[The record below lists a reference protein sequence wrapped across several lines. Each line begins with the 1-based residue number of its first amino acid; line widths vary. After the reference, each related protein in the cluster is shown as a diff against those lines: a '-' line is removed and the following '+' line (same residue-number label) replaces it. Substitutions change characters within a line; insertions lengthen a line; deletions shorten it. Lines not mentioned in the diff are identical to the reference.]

1 MPELPEVEI
10 VVRQL
15 RSRLRGRTIRRVEIC
30 DPKIKLTGKLSGGR
44 ITRIYRRAKFIIFD
58 LTGKRHLLIHLRM
71 TGWFE
76 FVRPVRYRFALHA
89 GQHSAYFTDSR
100 RFGTVELLTT
110 TELAGK
116 LADLG
121 PEAFRFDANRL
132 QQTSRPIKVALLD
145 QSLIAGV
152 GNLYASEALWRARIN
167 PRRSARRLS
176 PAECRRLQ
184 RALVAA
190 LRKGIGY
197 GPRIFEVQEFYA
209 YASEGKPCR
218 RCRTPI
224 QRIVLAQ
231 RSTFFCPRCQA

>member
-10 VVRQL
+10 IVRQL
-15 RSRLRGRTIRRVEIC
+15 RPRLRGQTIRRVEIC
-30 DPKIKLTGKLSGGR
+30 DPKIKLTGNLRGRR

-58 LTGKRHLLIHLRM
+58 LTGQRHLLIHLRM
-71 TGWFE
+71 TGWFA
-76 FVRPVRYRFALHA
+76 FARPGRYRFAVHA

-100 RFGTVELLTT
+100 RFGTVELLTAP
-110 TELAGK
+110 ELAGK

-167 PRRSARRLS
+167 PHRAAHRLS

-197 GPRIFEVQEFYA
+197 GPRIFAVQEFYA
-209 YASEGKPCR
+209 YGSEGKPCR

-224 QRIVLAQ
+224 RRIVLAQ